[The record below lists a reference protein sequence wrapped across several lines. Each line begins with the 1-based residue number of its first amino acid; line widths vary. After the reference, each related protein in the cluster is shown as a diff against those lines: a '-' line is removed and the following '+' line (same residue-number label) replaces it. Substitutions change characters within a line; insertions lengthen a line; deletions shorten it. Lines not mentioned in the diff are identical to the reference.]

1 MKTWWLPVSKNRQQA
16 TQALSKAEKNL
27 KHVVSTACK
36 PGVFRI
42 ALFKGFP
49 NMPHIPPP
57 TGHSAGTNETTK
69 APTPENAP
77 CWHETARPRE
87 IYVYKYNSG
96 AHLLAL
102 ARNPWCVLW
111 SHIA

>member
-77 CWHETARPRE
+77 YWHETVPPRE
-87 IYVYKYNSG
+87 IYIYIWHKV
-96 AHLLAL
+96 
-102 ARNPWCVLW
+102 
-111 SHIA
+111 